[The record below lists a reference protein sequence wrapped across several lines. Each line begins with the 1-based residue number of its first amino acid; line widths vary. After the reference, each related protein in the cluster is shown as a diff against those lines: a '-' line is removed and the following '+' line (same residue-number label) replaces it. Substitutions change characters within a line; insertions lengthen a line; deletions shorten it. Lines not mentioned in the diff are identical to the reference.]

1 MSDIGPLNGLPIAC
15 ALTPTAGQEQVE
27 RWRAFDDDYALS
39 IERTETQIIV
49 HYAKVED
56 SITRLRD
63 LVAAESACCSFARW
77 TIDHA
82 HADLRL
88 IVTGT
93 PEQLAALTITSNA
106 PSGDGSTS

>member
-1 MSDIGPLNGLPIAC
+1 MTHIGPLDGLPIAC
-15 ALTPTAGQEQVE
+15 TLTPVAGKAQVE
-27 RWRAFDDDYALS
+27 KWRAFDEDYALDV
-39 IERTETQIIV
+39 ERTDTQLTI

-63 LVAAESACCSFARW
+63 LVAAESACCSFVDWRV
-77 TIDHA
+77 DED

-93 PEQLAALTITSNA
+93 PEQLATLNVR
-106 PSGDGSTS
+106 